1 MDVEINGEPV
11 LQNQAPNPQ
20 MKIRPNNF
28 VVGVGADNDGN
39 GTVVRYR
46 DLRIRKVTN

>member
-1 MDVEINGEPV
+1 
-11 LQNQAPNPQ
+11 
-20 MKIRPNNF
+20 MKIRPDNF
-28 VVGVGADNDGN
+28 VVDVGADNDGN